1 MTTIKQGQIKVHKA
15 NVPSGTT
22 ALTLILNWGNTRSKL
37 SLSPYDP
44 TGHILRTYYDNNDS
58 KGVDGKI
65 SLKISAQNGMESG
78 VWRFNVKGVSV
89 RGNEDYT
96 FKVYAHH

>member
-1 MTTIKQGQIKVHKA
+1 MTTIKQGQKKVHKA
-15 NVPSGTT
+15 TVPSGTT

-44 TGHILRTYYDNNDS
+44 AGHIIKTYSDRDDPR
-58 KGVDGKI
+58 GVDGKI

-78 VWRFNVKGVSV
+78 VWRFKVKGVSV
-89 RGNEDYT
+89 HGTEDYT
-96 FKVYAHH
+96 FGVYAHH